1 MTFEQAIL
9 GLLAE
14 LEDYSTSEAWETCLA
29 CGCLCKPFEPCPG
42 CEAARQ
48 GLRDLVNTT

>member
-14 LEDYSTSEAWETCLA
+14 LGEYSTAEAWETCLA
-29 CGCLCKPFEPCPG
+29 CGCLCKPTEPCPG

-48 GLRDLVNTT
+48 TTRDLVNTT

>member
-1 MTFEQAIL
+1 MTFEQAIV

-48 GLRDLVNTT
+48 NARDLVNTT